1 MVPKMRL
8 SNWAFL
14 LIPATCLALVMLVP
28 ASKPSEDW
36 TQTKQELAMKV
47 AAKKIVLGRELDVII
62 ADAKKARDTVAVAK
76 AAEAQQQTSAKKNG
90 VDVTDILARLSK
102 TDQAN
107 PDRRT
112 RALAIRAA
120 ERARRAK
127 QAADAEFR
135 VQRLEKLQEK
145 LDELVANTEQ
155 VRKSVNSVLPD
166 EPSADTASA
175 NKQQLPQQWP
185 DVQFWAAICG
195 IAGFGFQMAA
205 WTWNGVQSLRQRSNA
220 EA

>member
-36 TQTKQELAMKV
+36 TQKKQELAMKV
-47 AAKKIVLGRELDVII
+47 AAKKIALGRELDVII
-62 ADAKKARDTVAVAK
+62 ADAKQARDTVEVAK
-76 AAEAQQQTSAKKNG
+76 AAEAQQQTTAKKNG
-90 VDVTDILARLSK
+90 VDVTDIVARLSK
-102 TDQAN
+102 TDQAD

-112 RALAIRAA
+112 RALARQAL
-120 ERARRAK
+120 EKVRQAREAK
-127 QAADAEFR
+127 VR
-135 VQRLEKLQEK
+135 VQRLEELQEK

-155 VRKSVNSVLPD
+155 VRKEVDGVLPA
-166 EPSADTASA
+166 EPSADANPS

-185 DVQFWAAICG
+185 DVQFWAAVCG